1 MKNGV
6 EPITYNVDKIVFYLF
21 LSIISLSSNAE
32 SVLSKRMLRG
42 KQTSNKRIKLLRL
55 L

>member
-6 EPITYNVDKIVFYLF
+6 EPITYNVDKIVFCLF

-42 KQTSNKRIKLLRL
+42 WEANLK
-55 L
+55 